1 MRYRRDRGFTLIEV
15 LIALL
20 IAAAALGVLYQGA
33 LAGLLSTRV
42 SSHVVEASARARSH
56 LAVVGHGSAIVPGD
70 QEGDDGSGY
79 RWRLSVRQ
87 TQVAPVVAGDPVT
100 VARGPHAA
108 LYAVTVWIA
117 WQEDGSAR
125 EVRLDTERVG
135 LAPQA
140 SP

>member
-100 VARGPHAA
+100 V
-108 LYAVTVWIA
+108 TVWIA